1 MSLGILGAQKQKKKT
16 RRRRGKAGWSRG
28 REGER
33 CSLIMKKS
41 FDLFMFIQLSKKG
54 LNFAALP

>member
-1 MSLGILGAQKQKKKT
+1 MGILGAEKQKRKT
-16 RRRRGKAGWSRG
+16 RRRRGKAGWR
-28 REGER
+28 REKAGGR

-41 FDLFMFIQLSKKG
+41 FDLFMFIQLSKNG